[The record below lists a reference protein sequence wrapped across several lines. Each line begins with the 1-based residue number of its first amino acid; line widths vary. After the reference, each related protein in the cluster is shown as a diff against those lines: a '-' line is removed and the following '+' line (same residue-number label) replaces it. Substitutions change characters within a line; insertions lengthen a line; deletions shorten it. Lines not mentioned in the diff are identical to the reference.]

1 VRRTLL
7 GGGETSTLERRVAG
21 NAVGTLALK
30 VAAAGLS
37 FFSALIL
44 TRSLGAAEYGLYVY
58 ALAWVNL
65 LSIQTLIGFDRLLV
79 REMAGAGHAPSAWG
93 TLRGLLRRSRQIV
106 TALSVVTGLA
116 AVGVGWVLAGYAF
129 SPRLSVFAV
138 ASLLLP
144 LLALTRLTQS
154 AMQGLHRVVASQ
166 VPETLVHPAFFIV
179 LIGAASL
186 FMGAALTARAAAG
199 VNVLAASASLL
210 VAAALLRR
218 YLPNSSR
225 GIQPAYKTK
234 AWLSSAVSLMTVS
247 AAGVVTTQAPLLLL
261 GAIKGARNAGIYAV
275 AARVSDLI
283 TFVLISVNVPLAP
296 AAAKLWAERDVR
308 QLQLLATKS
317 VRAVLAL
324 SLPVGVGLIVFGGR
338 VLSLFGREFAEGQ
351 VALVILC
358 VGQIVDIGAGPVG
371 VLLLMAGHERDVAVA
386 TGACAVLNVVMN
398 AVMIPPLGAA
408 GAALAVASSLALRN
422 ILLAVRVRQRLGIH
436 STALGRI

>member
-1 VRRTLL
+1 V
-7 GGGETSTLERRVAG
+7 
-21 NAVGTLALK
+21 
-30 VAAAGLS
+30 
-37 FFSALIL
+37 

-79 REMAGAGHAPSAWG
+79 REMAGAGHAHSAWG

-106 TALSVVTGLA
+106 LALSVVTVLSS
-116 AVGVGWVLAGYAF
+116 VGVGWVLAGYAV
-129 SPRLSVFAV
+129 SPRLSVFSI

-154 AMQGLHRVVASQ
+154 AILGLHHVVASQ
-166 VPETLVHPAFFIV
+166 VPETLVHPAVFIV

-199 VNVLAASASLL
+199 VNVVAASASLL

-218 YLPNSSR
+218 SLPNSSK
-225 GIQPAYKTK
+225 GVQPTYRTK
-234 AWLSSAVSLMTVS
+234 EWLSSALPLVTVS
-247 AAGVVTTQAPLLLL
+247 AAAIVTAQAPLLLL
-261 GAIKGARNAGIYAV
+261 GVIKGAKAAGIYAV

-283 TFVLISVNVPLAP
+283 PFVLVSVNVPLAP
-296 AAAKLWAERDVR
+296 AAAKLWAGRDVR
-308 QLQLLATKS
+308 QLQPLVTKS

-324 SLPVGVGLIVFGGR
+324 SLPVAVGLMVFGGR
-338 VLSLFGREFAEGQ
+338 LLSLFGREFSEGH
-351 VALVILC
+351 VALVILS
-358 VGQIVDIGAGPVG
+358 VGQIVNVGAGPVG
-371 VLLLMAGHERDVAVA
+371 VLLIMAGHERDVAVA

-408 GAALAVASSLALRN
+408 GAALAVASSLALWN

-436 STALGRI
+436 STVLGQI